1 MPTSASLFSGGKFAD
16 VGLMAAG
23 FAPIWGVEMDPAIA
37 EVADANLPGV
47 TIRARVEDVDYR
59 RLEPP
64 DLLWASPE
72 CKEFSSAKT
81 NGVEGPAQRAQADA
95 ICAALTALR
104 PPLFVLENVVGYRRS
119 PYSLPRICAA
129 LDALGYLYTLT
140 NVNCAD
146 YGVPQTRRRL
156 ILRAARSLLPPLR
169 GREQWVG
176 WYAAIADLVPT
187 LPASAFAP
195 WQLARLEPLFGATLV
210 HPTDQRSMPV
220 RDGNEPVWTL
230 TANSYGASHAPGP
243 RPRAFLVPDQNAG
256 QVWGQGYRPAPTPA
270 YSLATGDGYKA
281 FLVPG
286 GNTELANPT
295 SRPRDEG
302 DPAFTVA
309 GNDSATTNQRAWL
322 VSGQSV
328 EGGAPATRDS
338 TEPSL
343 TVGTNGDRSRAFIVD
358 DQHGAQLRG
367 AMRGEDGRG
376 LTIRQAAAPVFTVQ
390 AGANKPA
397 RAWLDQG
404 RVVAMTPRALA
415 RFQSIPDTYVLP
427 EHRGLACRIVG
438 NAVPP
443 KLAQAVGLSL
453 LGLLP

>member
-1 MPTSASLFSGGKFAD
+1 MPTSASLFSGAKFAD

-23 FAPIWGVEMDPAIA
+23 FDPIWGVEMDPAIA

-59 RLEPP
+59 RLAPP

-72 CKEFSSAKT
+72 CKEFSAAKT
-81 NGVEGPAQRAQADA
+81 NGLEGPAQRAQADA
-95 ICAALTALR
+95 ICGALEALR

-169 GREQWVG
+169 GRERWVG
-176 WYAAIADLVPT
+176 WYAAIADLLPT
-187 LPASAFAP
+187 LPESAFAP
-195 WQLARLEPLFGATLV
+195 WQLARLAPLFGDTLV
-210 HPTDQRSMPV
+210 HPTADNPRFPV
-220 RDGNEPVWTL
+220 RDGAAPAFTTTATDNPTRGFLLDGNSSGQEWGKLYRADAEPAFT
-230 TANSYGASHAPGP
+230 TKIITRPDSHM
-243 RPRAFLVPDQNAG
+243 PRAFLIG
-256 QVWGQGYRPAPTPA
+256 
-270 YSLATGDGYKA
+270 
-281 FLVPG
+281 G

-295 SRPRDEG
+295 SRPRDG
-302 DPAFTVA
+302 ADPAFTVA

-328 EGGAPATRDS
+328 EGGAPATRDGS
-338 TEPSL
+338 EPSL

-358 DQHGAQLRG
+358 DQHGGQL
-367 AMRGEDGRG
+367 RGEDGRG
-376 LTIRQAAAPVFTVQ
+376 LTIRQAADPVFTVQ
-390 AGANKPA
+390 ASSNKPA
-397 RAWLDQG
+397 RAWLEQG

-415 RFQSIPDTYVLP
+415 RFQSIPDSYALP
-427 EHRGLACRIVG
+427 ESRGLACRIIG
-438 NAVPP
+438 NGVPP
-443 KLAQAVGLSL
+443 LLAQRVAESL